1 MSEDKNEHNEG
12 VLDNKTI
19 QKSEADEHSHNS
31 ISELKAPK
39 SKLWIIF
46 LITLVFMFVEAIVG
60 YIANS
65 LALMADAG
73 HMLNDVI
80 SIFLALVAISL
91 SKLKSTDKLTFG
103 YKRVEV
109 LSGLLNGIS
118 LLAISFFIIKEAIKR
133 SNNLD
138 GIEIQG
144 GFVMIVAFIGLI
156 INVLAIFILLPEKEG
171 SLNIEGAYHHIIAD
185 ALGSIAALIAGLGIL
200 LFQAVWLD
208 LVASVLV
215 SLLIIKSGLSITIR
229 SLNILIQASPKG
241 INLETVKTQIT
252 QLEGVKEI
260 HDFHAW
266 RVTDGMDVLT
276 AHIIVDNEL
285 IVQSIKSQATSIAS
299 EQGFHHTT
307 FQVECICD
315 DDTFNCV

>member
-1 MSEDKNEHNEG
+1 MTNNDK
-12 VLDNKTI
+12 VIKKD
-19 QKSEADEHSHNS
+19 KSQNHSHGS
-31 ISELKAPK
+31 ISDLKSPR
-39 SKLWIIF
+39 SKLWIVF
-46 LITLVFMFVEAIVG
+46 SFTLVFMFVEAIVG
-60 YIANS
+60 YLANS

-80 SIFLALVAISL
+80 SLLLALAAISL

-109 LSGLLNGIS
+109 LSGLLNGLS
-118 LLAISFFIIKEAIKR
+118 LLAIAFFIIKEAIKR
-133 SNNLD
+133 SKNLE
-138 GIEIQG
+138 GIQIQG
-144 GFVMIVAFIGLI
+144 ALVMIVAFIGLI
-156 INVLAIFILLPEKEG
+156 INVLAIFMLTAEKEG

-208 LVASVLV
+208 LAASVLV
-215 SLLIIKSGLSITIR
+215 SLLIVKSGLSITIR
-229 SLNILIQASPKG
+229 SIHILIQASPKG
-241 INLETVKTQIT
+241 IDLELIKTKISD
-252 QLEGVKEI
+252 LEGVKEI

-276 AHIIVDNEL
+276 AHIIVSSES
-285 IVQSIKSQATSIAS
+285 IVQSIKNQATTIATD
-299 EQGFHHTT
+299 QGFHHTT

-315 DDTFNCV
+315 DNSFNCV